1 MTQPRPF
8 GANLASRRDFRR
20 GATRERENTSLP
32 PYLALRAPY
41 TPRVNDFSTGCDR
54 QSDLAPSAARRE
66 SVARQELR
74 RARAVSGDLGDSVNS
89 LAASEFSTVVTPSAS
104 RPAIPLVMAI
114 L

>member
-1 MTQPRPF
+1 MRAQRRLSLRFFLLRPDRLV
-8 GANLASRRDFRR
+8 ANSASRRDFRR

-66 SVARQELR
+66 SVARQEFR

-89 LAASEFSTVVTPSAS
+89 
-104 RPAIPLVMAI
+104 
-114 L
+114 

>member
-89 LAASEFSTVVTPSAS
+89 
-104 RPAIPLVMAI
+104 
-114 L
+114 